1 MSPLHEGPSNK
12 LLEWTGR
19 HQFSSMSFQNHCLPL
34 RGKRYSNAHNAEAG
48 VALCERA
55 EDGLRCCHG
64 FALNKSE
71 LCIRLLLV
79 VFDHG
84 MVPLI
89 FFFCA
94 VRQKREHRAM
104 SRCWRLESP

>member
-1 MSPLHEGPSNK
+1 MIQKTGAEEPPIPRYRPASD
-12 LLEWTGR
+12 LE
-19 HQFSSMSFQNHCLPL
+19 HN
-34 RGKRYSNAHNAEAG
+34 SNAHNAEAA
-48 VALCERA
+48 VALYELA